1 MSKEKFSYLVDN
13 SHLQELT
20 VNYPNFDQSS
30 TSSDSFYVKPDTMS
44 PINVDSLDV
53 DSGSGS
59 EPEGDETMTIASL
72 IDYPKENHDEQQT
85 QMESPTQLDDYDD
98 DEGKFLFEE

>member
-1 MSKEKFSYLVDN
+1 MDADQYGISDMKTAVVMDHDSYVD
-13 SHLQELT
+13 SA
-20 VNYPNFDQSS
+20 
-30 TSSDSFYVKPDTMS
+30 PDTTS
-44 PINVDSLDV
+44 PMDV

-98 DEGKFLFEE
+98 DGGEFLFEE